1 MAGAGISPGIIPQG
15 VRPQLMGGRW
25 VGASVPCGVF
35 NIRVR
40 PRLGTVAPD
49 CAPPKGQDQPARILG
64 ASESCSQYGGMNK
77 TIYTRQAECLRETI
91 VEMRRKAGLSQRQL
105 AERLGRERNLVG
117 RLEVGQRRLD
127 VVEFYSICKACDA
140 DLNNVFQCLLQKFEE
155 IQTVA

>member
-1 MAGAGISPGIIPQG
+1 M
-15 VRPQLMGGRW
+15 R
-25 VGASVPCGVF
+25 
-35 NIRVR
+35 
-40 PRLGTVAPD
+40 
-49 CAPPKGQDQPARILG
+49 
-64 ASESCSQYGGMNK
+64 K

-140 DLNNVFQCLLQKFEE
+140 DLKNVLQRLLHKFEE
-155 IQTVA
+155 IQTVAGRPEKRAGRRAAIL